1 VEPFLDIHYQSVNK
15 YGEEL
20 CGDQGQVATTPN
32 SSIFIVSDGL
42 GSGVKASILATL
54 TAEILRTMLRQ
65 GAQLRDVIDTVIRTL
80 PVDRERRIA
89 YATFTV
95 LTVQNDT
102 LDFEVINFD
111 NPPPI
116 FLRKGKVE
124 PLPMKTEKILGKK
137 ITTSHGRLDL
147 GDFIGLMSDGI
158 HYAGLGMSTK
168 FGWGW
173 DNIGAHLEVI
183 FSRPVYS
190 VHSVVNNVVTT
201 ARRLYDWMP
210 GDDATFLGV
219 YVRPRNDLMV
229 LTGPPLDNVFDYLYV
244 NRILD
249 FPGRKVICG
258 GTTANIVADF
268 LQTKVETVMDSMT
281 ATVPAYGKLHG
292 IDLVTEGILTLAA
305 AMDLLNES
313 EGDLQKLTPAHN
325 GAYFLVR
332 EFFLADKISFLVGQ
346 SINPFYQNP
355 LLPKN
360 ISIRRHLIESLAD
373 ILMRFH
379 KTVEIEYC

>member
-1 VEPFLDIHYQSVNK
+1 MEPFLDIHYQSINK

-20 CGDQGQVATTPN
+20 CGDQVMLTNTPN
-32 SSIFIVSDGL
+32 SSIFIISDGL

-89 YATFTV
+89 YATFTI
-95 LTVQNDT
+95 LTVRNDT
-102 LDFEVINFD
+102 LGFDVINFD
-111 NPPPI
+111 NPAPI
-116 FLRKGKVE
+116 FLKKGKVS
-124 PLPMKTEKILGKK
+124 PLEIKTEKILGKK
-137 ITTSHGRLDL
+137 ITTSSGSLEL

-158 HYAGLGMSTK
+158 QYAGLGTSTK
-168 FGWGW
+168 FGWGGE
-173 DNIGAHLEVI
+173 NIGAHLEVI

-190 VHSVVNNVVTT
+190 VHSVVNNIVTT

-210 GDDATFLGV
+210 GDDSTFLGV
-219 YVRPRNDLMV
+219 FVRPRNDLIV
-229 LTGPPLDNVFDYLYV
+229 FTGPPLDTGFDYVYV
-244 NRILD
+244 NRLLD

-258 GTTANIVADF
+258 GTTANIVSDF
-268 LQTKVETVMDSMT
+268 LQTKVETVMESMT
-281 ATVPAYGKLHG
+281 ETVPAYGKLRG

-305 AMDLLNES
+305 ALDLLNECD
-313 EGDLQKLTPAHN
+313 GDLQKLTPGHN

-332 EFFLADKISFLVGQ
+332 ELLMADKIFFLVGQ

-360 ISIRRHLIESLAD
+360 ISIRRHMIDRIAEV
-373 ILMRFH
+373 LMRFH
-379 KTVEIEYC
+379 KTVELEYC